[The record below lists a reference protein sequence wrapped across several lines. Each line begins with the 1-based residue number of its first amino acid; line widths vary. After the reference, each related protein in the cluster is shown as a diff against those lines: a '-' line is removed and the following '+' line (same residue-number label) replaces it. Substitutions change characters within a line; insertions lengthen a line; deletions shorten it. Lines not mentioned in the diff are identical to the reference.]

1 MTIDTN
7 TGIRE
12 RILGLTRILSGRE
25 INQRYQIYREQFRPS
40 EVLWKPYLI
49 MAVQVI
55 AAETDV
61 AARWLFTIGEACLF
75 REVLAAIVPNENP
88 VRHSSGRRCRRNHES
103 HEGLC
108 HVFEAVKR
116 IQRGEC
122 EQFRQ
127 RFQKTH

>member
-1 MTIDTN
+1 MA
-7 TGIRE
+7 TGSE
-12 RILGLTRILSGRE
+12 ILLTKQQHSDLSSIAQSRALPAG
-25 INQRYQIYREQFRPS
+25 YVFRGK
-40 EVLWKPYLI
+40 L
-49 MAVQVI
+49 
-55 AAETDV
+55 
-61 AARWLFTIGEACLF
+61 
-75 REVLAAIVPNENP
+75 IVPNENP
-88 VRHSSGRRCRRNHES
+88 VRHSSGRRCRRNHEC